1 MKEFEDIMNR
11 EENKVIIADLKYKM
25 KTTKRVANE
34 YDDIHVERDDGKE
47 MLDVADLIVENKL
60 LID

>member
-1 MKEFEDIMNR
+1 MD
-11 EENKVIIADLKYKM
+11 DLKYKM
-25 KTTKRVANE
+25 KVTQRAAGE
-34 YDDIHVERDDGKE
+34 YDDIDVDRDDGKE